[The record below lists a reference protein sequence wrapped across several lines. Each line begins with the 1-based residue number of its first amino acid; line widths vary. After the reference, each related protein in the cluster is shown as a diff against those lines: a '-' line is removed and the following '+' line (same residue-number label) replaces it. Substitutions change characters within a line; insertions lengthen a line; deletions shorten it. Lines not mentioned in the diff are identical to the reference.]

1 VIELYHFPAS
11 PCSQKVR
18 LALAEKGVEH
28 RARFVDIELRM
39 QNYEPWYVRLNPRC
53 VVPTLVHGDL
63 VVTDSAR
70 IIRYIDETFE
80 GPPLSPEDPNERARM
95 GAWIEAQDQLD
106 LRAISYAS
114 IGGLVGAG
122 LRRVT
127 MPLRVRRLRRLRDEV
142 PELRQQYSDKL
153 EDVRGW
159 QISIASDQR
168 LKEIRAAI
176 EATLDRAEA
185 QLGETGFLASV
196 RYSLADL
203 AWTAVLARLR
213 FFGLAEE
220 LWGGSRRPRVAEY
233 YARLRARPS
242 FEQADIWEEKPHRRV
257 VRALR
262 ARLSLG
268 HDPTII

>member
-1 VIELYHFPAS
+1 MLELYHFPGS
-11 PCSQKVR
+11 LCSQKVR

-28 RARFVDIELRM
+28 RPQLVDIEFRM

-53 VVPTLVHGDL
+53 VVPTLVHGDR

-80 GPPLSPEDPNERARM
+80 GPRLSPEDPSERARM
-95 GAWIEAQDQLD
+95 EAWIEAQDQLD
-106 LRAISYAS
+106 LRVLSYAS
-114 IGGLVGAG
+114 IGGLLGAG

-127 MPLRVRRLRRLRDEV
+127 MPLRVQRLRRLRDEV

-159 QISIASDQR
+159 RRSIASR
-168 LKEIRAAI
+168 ERIEEIRAAI
-176 EATLDRAEA
+176 EDTLDRAEA
-185 QLGETGFLASV
+185 QLGETAFLASEH
-196 RYSLADL
+196 YSLGDL

-213 FFGLAEE
+213 FLGLAEE
-220 LWGGSRRPRVAEY
+220 HWGGSRRPRLADY

-242 FEQADIWEEKPHRRV
+242 FEQADLWEEKPHRRALRV
-257 VRALR
+257 LR
-262 ARLSLG
+262 ARL
-268 HDPTII
+268 PWP